1 MAMEQACQDALLRHF
16 NDFLTQQMG
25 LHFPAGRRIDLLRG
39 LKAAA
44 REFGMP
50 DAEACMQWLL
60 STPLDR
66 QRIETLACHLTVGE
80 TYFFR
85 DPKTLDALQ
94 MHILPALIQS
104 RRQHGQTL
112 RIWSAGCSTGEEA
125 YSLAILVQ
133 RMIPDF
139 KQWRITI
146 LGTDINPRAL
156 AKAESGSYGEWSFRN
171 APDWLKNSY
180 FRATDNGRYE
190 IIASVREMVT
200 FAYLNLTEN
209 TYPSLTNNTHA
220 MDIIFCR
227 NVLMYFEP
235 ALATQVLH
243 RHSLSLADGGW
254 LVTSPTEASQAMPET
269 LEIVNFSGAILY
281 RKNASGRVRQPAS
294 PLPQPAVSPEQIV
307 FSPAAVTQRTMPQP
321 AVIVVNKAPPKPPGY
336 QQALALYRQGRYHEA
351 AAQAET
357 LLGNRQDRLQVL
369 HLLARIHANQGEL
382 SKARQ
387 WCRQAID
394 TDRLDPVG
402 HYLLAVVLLEQGLAD
417 DGKQE
422 LKRTLYLDPDFA
434 LAHFALGNL
443 CRQQGSSKDARK
455 HFDNALLSLA
465 AQPTEELLPEAEGLT
480 AGRLAE
486 IIQTLRKQE
495 ESA

>member
-1 MAMEQACQDALLRHF
+1 MEQGCQDALLHHF
-16 NDFLTQQMG
+16 NDFLAQQMG

-44 REFGMP
+44 GEFGMP

-156 AKAESGSYGEWSFRN
+156 TKAESGSYGEWSFRN
-171 APDWLKNSY
+171 APDWLKNGY
-180 FRATDNGRYE
+180 FRATHHGRYE

-200 FAYLNLTEN
+200 FSYLNLSEN
-209 TYPSLTNNTHA
+209 TYPSLMNNTNA

-235 ALATQVLH
+235 ALATQVLQ

-254 LVTSPTEASQAMPET
+254 LVTSPTEASQAMPGT
-269 LEIVNFSGAILY
+269 MEIVNFPGAILY
-281 RKNASGRVRQPAS
+281 HKNTPGTARHPATAFLAQPE
-294 PLPQPAVSPEQIV
+294 PPEQIGI
-307 FSPAAVTQRTMPQP
+307 SPVTAPKRAMHQAA
-321 AVIVVNKAPPKPPGY
+321 AIVLNKAPPKPPGY
-336 QQALALYRQGRYHEA
+336 QQALALYRQGCYHEA

-357 LLGNRQDRLQVL
+357 LLGSRQDRLQAL
-369 HLLARIHANQGEL
+369 HLLARIHANQGNL
-382 SKARQ
+382 AKARQ

-394 TDRLDPVG
+394 ADRLDPIG

-422 LKRTLYLDPDFA
+422 LKRTLYLDPEFA

-443 CRQQGSSKDARK
+443 CRQQGGSKDARK

-465 AQPTEELLPEAEGLT
+465 AHLPEEQLPEAEGLT